1 MGWHVQ
7 GEQPGR
13 PLGQRR
19 PQAPAP
25 LPAST
30 APHLPPYQTAHDPPT
45 RPQGCLLN
53 DVVNSNAKFT
63 DLFDGP
69 PKNSGLT

>member
-1 MGWHVQ
+1 MCRGSSR
-7 GEQPGR
+7 GGPSGSAA
-13 PLGQRR
+13 PRR
-19 PQAPAP
+19 LLPS